1 MCLFTLYIGLQLN
14 QIEENTSFVTAW
26 GNASI
31 WNVIYTTT
39 TAAKEIL
46 EMYQVGNYC
55 SQLMYVILRYKTE
68 AKSYF

>member
-14 QIEENTSFVTAW
+14 QIE